1 MITSQYFYVHYYD
14 CNNHAHC
21 EAVFADSFESAI
33 HKLFLLHIGEDI
45 AICVN

>member
-1 MITSQYFYVHYYD
+1 MTASQYFYVHYYD
-14 CNNHAHC
+14 CNNHARC

-33 HKLFLLHIGEDI
+33 RKLYLRHLGEDI